1 MCRHLAHVYFSV
13 CGDFKVD
20 MARGAVRWSCA
31 HARRHPAEGQRRAPL
46 CVRSRPCRILS
57 SMPVDSATAY
67 VGNGIALEA
76 DVRDGEPKVERDLTA
91 GNSCGAG
98 GLGNEA
104 RSTASSTR
112 CLLAYELIVQ
122 TELVSRH
129 LPLVT
134 VLTALPKRGR
144 RCLGTSAGEREWGNR
159 PNPYL
164 QPQRALAQP
173 AGHLGHLRS
182 AQRSVTRFPRT
193 IRS

>member
-1 MCRHLAHVYFSV
+1 MFYRSNQAW
-13 CGDFKVD
+13 
-20 MARGAVRWSCA
+20 AVRRANLPWVREPVGCA
-31 HARRHPAEGQRRAPL
+31 TVQVRAEVTLWGYARNKCEPH
-46 CVRSRPCRILS
+46 
-57 SMPVDSATAY
+57 TA
-67 VGNGIALEA
+67 G
-76 DVRDGEPKVERDLTA
+76 DLTA

-98 GLGNEA
+98 GLGNAA
-104 RSTASSTR
+104 RSTGSSTR
-112 CLLAYELIVQ
+112 CLLAHELIVQ
-122 TELVSRH
+122 AELVSHH